1 MGWTVFNGMPRGGMQ
16 KAIDDAEAWPQQLAE
31 WSAQWRERCRARLA
45 MEAGA

>member
-1 MGWTVFNGMPRGGMQ
+1 MNPYYYSCPAKILDMLTP
-16 KAIDDAEAWPQQLAE
+16 APEAWPQQLAE